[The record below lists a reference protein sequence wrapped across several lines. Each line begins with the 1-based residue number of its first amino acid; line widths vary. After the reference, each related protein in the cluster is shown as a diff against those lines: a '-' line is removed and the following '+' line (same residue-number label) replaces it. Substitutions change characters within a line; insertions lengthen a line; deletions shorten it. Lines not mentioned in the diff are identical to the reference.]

1 MEKNIKYGSRFQAI
15 HLRVRKYELQ
25 NRGELPARCSLDR
38 RGKSETDGPVPRDGL
53 RGLSHARALGAPTA
67 GGSRADRRR
76 GVVASANLRE
86 VSLNGGVVRRDRERG
101 ANQAVASKA
110 ESEGYLRRVFN
121 VSELAISGDPALVS
135 EAAGSFVGV
144 KEASRR

>member
-1 MEKNIKYGSRFQAI
+1 M
-15 HLRVRKYELQ
+15 
-25 NRGELPARCSLDR
+25 
-38 RGKSETDGPVPRDGL
+38 
-53 RGLSHARALGAPTA
+53 
-67 GGSRADRRR
+67 
-76 GVVASANLRE
+76 VASANLRE

-144 KEASRR
+144 KEVSRR

>member
-1 MEKNIKYGSRFQAI
+1 M
-15 HLRVRKYELQ
+15 
-25 NRGELPARCSLDR
+25 
-38 RGKSETDGPVPRDGL
+38 
-53 RGLSHARALGAPTA
+53 
-67 GGSRADRRR
+67 
-76 GVVASANLRE
+76 VASANLRE
-86 VSLNGGVVRRDRERG
+86 VSLNGGVVRRDRER

-144 KEASRR
+144 KEVSRR